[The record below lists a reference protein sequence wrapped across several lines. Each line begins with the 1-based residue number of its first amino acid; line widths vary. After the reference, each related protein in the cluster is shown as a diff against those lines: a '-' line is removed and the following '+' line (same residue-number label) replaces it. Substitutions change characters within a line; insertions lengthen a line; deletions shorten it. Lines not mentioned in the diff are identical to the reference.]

1 MIIDATNNAN
11 SEVKIQSGGNTLLQT
26 VGSVIAIGDSQN
38 NDSKLNIRDD
48 GTNGH
53 IAFENDS
60 EVNGIITSDTDELDI
75 RVGDGVTMGDSP
87 VLTLNGSGNMTITGT
102 LTQNSDV
109 RLKENIK
116 PIESALD
123 KVKQM
128 QGVEFNKIN
137 SSTKEIGVV
146 AQEIEKIIPELV
158 LEDKEGIKSVAY
170 GNITAVLIEAIKEQQ
185 KQIEELKQQLNK

>member
-1 MIIDATNNAN
+1 MIVQGTGNVGIGALAPATQLEIFN
-11 SEVKIQSGGNTLLQT
+11 
-26 VGSVIAIGDSQN
+26 
-38 NDSKLNIRDD
+38 
-48 GTNGH
+48 
-53 IAFENDS
+53 ENDNPATLRLS
-60 EVNGIITSDTDELDI
+60 SDLTDGDLVGAIISFSNDAGGGGVQGRIENVSTEDDTTVFKFYTDNTS
-75 RVGDGVTMGDSP
+75 SP
-87 VLTLNGSGNMTITGT
+87 SMTLFDSGNMTIAGT

>member
-1 MIIDATNNAN
+1 MC
-11 SEVKIQSGGNTLLQT
+11 
-26 VGSVIAIGDSQN
+26 
-38 NDSKLNIRDD
+38 IRDRAIISFSND
-48 GTNGH
+48 AGGGGVQGR
-53 IAFENDS
+53 IENVSTEDDTT
-60 EVNGIITSDTDELDI
+60 VFKFYTDNTS
-75 RVGDGVTMGDSP
+75 SP
-87 VLTLNGSGNMTITGT
+87 SMTLFDSGNMTIAGT

>member
-1 MIIDATNNAN
+1 MRVQASGNVGIGTASPATQLEIFNNNDTPATLRLNTTISDGDAIAAIISFANAAG
-11 SEVKIQSGGNTLLQT
+11 SGGVQGRIESISTEDDETLFKFYTDNTST
-26 VGSVIAIGDSQN
+26 A
-38 NDSKLNIRDD
+38 K
-48 GTNGH
+48 
-53 IAFENDS
+53 
-60 EVNGIITSDTDELDI
+60 
-75 RVGDGVTMGDSP
+75 M
-87 VLTLNGSGNMTITGT
+87 TLFSNGNMTIAGT
-102 LTQNSDV
+102 LTQNSDI

-137 SSTKEIGVV
+137 NDTKEIGVI
-146 AQEIEKIIPELV
+146 AQDIEKVIPELV